1 MFVASGSNEE
11 AGGLA
16 EEEERFDGSVRAEV
30 SPV

>member
-1 MFVASGSNEE
+1 MLVASGSNEE

-16 EEEERFDGSVRAEV
+16 DEEERFDGSALADV